1 MKVCL
6 ARIAQISYFIVTYQC
21 TEDFSFSL
29 YFMTVGVFFSLISVP
44 AQDCGFRSRNV
55 HFLMGFFGFFLVL
68 YLDLYFA
75 LFCFFCIF
83 LYFFSILRIFLYFL
97 CFSITVYV
105 YFCFAR
111 LEELMLVL
119 TIIDERDFRQYFHF
133 FAKLFLMKDFV
144 FSVISTFFDVFGRA
158 SIYLMIS
165 VEPVSTYLFSL
176 VFFWGFIFLRIDIYF
191 SWATSRVSIY
201 FLLVSGSRVG
211 IYFLM

>member
-1 MKVCL
+1 ML
-6 ARIAQISYFIVTYQC
+6 RFPTLLLHINAQKIFP
-21 TEDFSFSL
+21 L
-29 YFMTVGVFFSLISVP
+29 VFTSWLWES
-44 AQDCGFRSRNV
+44 
-55 HFLMGFFGFFLVL
+55 FLVL
-68 YLDLYFA
+68 YLCLLRTVASEVVMYIFWWVFWFFSCLVLGFIFCIILFFLYF
-75 LFCFFCIF
+75 FV
-83 LYFFSILRIFLYFL
+83 FFSILRIFLYFL

-165 VEPVSTYLFSL
+165 VESVSTYLFSL
-176 VFFWGFIFLRIDIYF
+176 VFLRFYFFENRYLLFL
-191 SWATSRVSIY
+191 SH
-201 FLLVSGSRVG
+201 
-211 IYFLM
+211 

>member
-1 MKVCL
+1 MCL

-55 HFLMGFFGFFLVL
+55 HFLMGFLVFFLSCTWIYIL
-68 YLDLYFA
+68 HYFV
-75 LFCFFCIF
+75 FFFVFFCI
-83 LYFFSILRIFLYFL
+83 FFSILRIFLYFL

-165 VEPVSTYLFSL
+165 VESVSTYLFSL
-176 VFFWGFIFLRIDIYF
+176 VFFEVLFF
-191 SWATSRVSIY
+191 
-201 FLLVSGSRVG
+201 
-211 IYFLM
+211 